1 MSNEEIRVVIADD
14 EPGMRMIMRKM
25 IEKAVGFTLCGEAD
39 NGPDLL
45 KLVEQYKP
53 QVCFLDVEM
62 PGMTG
67 LECAK
72 AIQDTDPRTILV
84 FATAHDDY
92 MAQAFEVYAFDYM
105 VKPFK
110 VERVMKRRAHRQ
122 VIGGAR
128 AARASRRKSWRS
140 TSRRFRPEA
149 RAAGIMLHH
158 KEGVNFIN
166 QSDILLVQR
175 ENRSTVLYATNG
187 RRFETS
193 EALGDVEARLDP
205 KIFFRCHKSY
215 IINLNVID
223 NITPYGRW
231 TYVVHL
237 TGTTQD
243 ADYARKIRGIGKN
256 VLLTG
261 TGRTRR
267 AFVFF
272 DWAIKYRATKNPPER
287 EGRKTE
293 KKLTRPWPA
302 HGPCAPFHGS
312 RHS

>member
-1 MSNEEIRVVIADD
+1 MKAGKKSVSNEEIRVVIADD

-25 IEKAVGFTLCGEAD
+25 IEKAGGFTLCGEAD

-45 KLVEQYKP
+45 KLVERYKP

-84 FATAHDDY
+84 FATAHEDY

-110 VERVMKRRAHRQ
+110 VERVMKTLERIRQ
-122 VIGGAR
+122 VDRRAR
-128 AARASRRKSWRS
+128 AAPERAGGK
-140 TSRRFRPEA
+140 
-149 RAAGIMLHH
+149 AGGAHQGDSSLESASSGRIMLHH

-237 TGTTQD
+237 TGTD
-243 ADYARKIRGIGKN
+243 AGRADYARKIRGIGKN

-267 AFVFF
+267 AFVS
-272 DWAIKYRATKNPPER
+272 DCKQKAILPPKGENSPFRKWKNR
-287 EGRKTE
+287 
-293 KKLTRPWPA
+293 
-302 HGPCAPFHGS
+302 
-312 RHS
+312 

>member
-110 VERVMKRRAHRQ
+110 VERVMKTLERIRQ
-122 VIGGAR
+122 VIGGRAQPQSEQAEKLEEHIKAIPAR
-128 AARASRRKSWRS
+128 GASSGR
-140 TSRRFRPEA
+140 
-149 RAAGIMLHH
+149 IMLHH

-175 ENRSTVLYATNG
+175 ENRQTVFYTAEG
-187 RRFETS
+187 GYPTS
-193 EALGDVEARLDP
+193 DTLGDVEEKLDP
-205 KIFFRCHKSY
+205 EVFFRCHKSY
-215 IINLNVID
+215 IINLSCID
-223 NITPYGRW
+223 SITPYGRW
-231 TYVVHL
+231 TYVVKL
-237 TGTTQD
+237 RGTKQD
-243 ADYARKIRGIGKN
+243 ALI
-256 VLLTG
+256 THE
-261 TGRTRR
+261 
-267 AFVFF
+267 
-272 DWAIKYRATKNPPER
+272 KYE
-287 EGRKTE
+287 ELE
-293 KKLTRPWPA
+293 KLF
-302 HGPCAPFHGS
+302 G
-312 RHS
+312 

>member
-25 IEKAVGFTLCGEAD
+25 IEKAGGFTLCGEAD

-84 FATAHDDY
+84 FATAHEDY

-110 VERVMKRRAHRQ
+110 VERVMKTLERIRQ
-122 VIGGAR
+122 VIGGR
-128 AARASRRKSWRS
+128 SPRASRRKSWRS

-149 RAAGIMLHH
+149 RAAGA
-158 KEGVNFIN
+158 
-166 QSDILLVQR
+166 S
-175 ENRSTVLYATNG
+175 
-187 RRFETS
+187 
-193 EALGDVEARLDP
+193 
-205 KIFFRCHKSY
+205 CC
-215 IINLNVID
+215 
-223 NITPYGRW
+223 
-231 TYVVHL
+231 
-237 TGTTQD
+237 TT
-243 ADYARKIRGIGKN
+243 RK
-256 VLLTG
+256 
-261 TGRTRR
+261 
-267 AFVFF
+267 A
-272 DWAIKYRATKNPPER
+272 
-287 EGRKTE
+287 
-293 KKLTRPWPA
+293 
-302 HGPCAPFHGS
+302 
-312 RHS
+312 

>member
-45 KLVEQYKP
+45 KLVERYKP

-110 VERVMKRRAHRQ
+110 VERVMKTLERIRQ
-122 VIGGAR
+122 VIGGRAQPQSEQAEKLEEKLRKNRFTLQDYYDQLQQLRGMGDQRREQRAHHAAPQGRRELHQPVGYPAGAARKPLDRAVCHER
-128 AARASRRKSWRS
+128 AA
-140 TSRRFRPEA
+140 
-149 RAAGIMLHH
+149 L
-158 KEGVNFIN
+158 
-166 QSDILLVQR
+166 
-175 ENRSTVLYATNG
+175 
-187 RRFETS
+187 
-193 EALGDVEARLDP
+193 
-205 KIFFRCHKSY
+205 
-215 IINLNVID
+215 
-223 NITPYGRW
+223 
-231 TYVVHL
+231 
-237 TGTTQD
+237 
-243 ADYARKIRGIGKN
+243 
-256 VLLTG
+256 
-261 TGRTRR
+261 
-267 AFVFF
+267 
-272 DWAIKYRATKNPPER
+272 
-287 EGRKTE
+287 
-293 KKLTRPWPA
+293 
-302 HGPCAPFHGS
+302 
-312 RHS
+312 

>member
-84 FATAHDDY
+84 FATAHEDY

-110 VERVMKRRAHRQ
+110 VERVMKTLERIRQ

-128 AARASRRKSWRS
+128 SPRASRRKSWRS

-149 RAAGIMLHH
+149 RAAGA
-158 KEGVNFIN
+158 
-166 QSDILLVQR
+166 SCC
-175 ENRSTVLYATNG
+175 T
-187 RRFETS
+187 
-193 EALGDVEARLDP
+193 
-205 KIFFRCHKSY
+205 
-215 IINLNVID
+215 
-223 NITPYGRW
+223 
-231 TYVVHL
+231 
-237 TGTTQD
+237 
-243 ADYARKIRGIGKN
+243 
-256 VLLTG
+256 
-261 TGRTRR
+261 TRR
-267 AFVFF
+267 A
-272 DWAIKYRATKNPPER
+272 
-287 EGRKTE
+287 
-293 KKLTRPWPA
+293 
-302 HGPCAPFHGS
+302 
-312 RHS
+312 

>member
-84 FATAHDDY
+84 FATAHEDY

-110 VERVMKRRAHRQ
+110 VERVMKTLERIRQ
-122 VIGGAR
+122 VIGGR
-128 AARASRRKSWRS
+128 AQPQSEQAEKLEEKLRKNRFTLQDYYDQLQQLRGMGDLSQLADMMPGNVGRQLQGASIDPKVMAHTEAIILSMTPEERENPQILGASRKKRIAKGCGLEVVDVNRLLKQFEAMQQMLKQFNRGRLPGMRGGFRRK
-140 TSRRFRPEA
+140 RR
-149 RAAGIMLHH
+149 
-158 KEGVNFIN
+158 
-166 QSDILLVQR
+166 
-175 ENRSTVLYATNG
+175 
-187 RRFETS
+187 
-193 EALGDVEARLDP
+193 
-205 KIFFRCHKSY
+205 
-215 IINLNVID
+215 
-223 NITPYGRW
+223 
-231 TYVVHL
+231 
-237 TGTTQD
+237 
-243 ADYARKIRGIGKN
+243 
-256 VLLTG
+256 
-261 TGRTRR
+261 
-267 AFVFF
+267 
-272 DWAIKYRATKNPPER
+272 
-287 EGRKTE
+287 
-293 KKLTRPWPA
+293 
-302 HGPCAPFHGS
+302 
-312 RHS
+312 